1 RSPNLSEN
9 LYRKRESSLA
19 TAKWRKKSSSPSC
32 SNLFATKPTFSSQP
46 RSSKMVSTFP
56 APTPSLSIAPI
67 ASAWPNSINFAAAPD
82 VRTTLNLGL
91 DLRIPQEY
99 IPTENLRLRTYK
111 RVSSIRSE
119 DERNDVAR
127 ELADR
132 FGKLPASLE
141 NLLDY
146 AVLKSIC
153 ERLRISAVERQGS
166 RLA

>member
-1 RSPNLSEN
+1 MYTQMLER
-9 LYRKRESSLA
+9 A
-19 TAKWRKKSSSPSC
+19 V
-32 SNLFATKPTFSSQP
+32 
-46 RSSKMVSTFP
+46 SK
-56 APTPSLSIAPI
+56 LKGEE
-67 ASAWPNSINFAAAPD
+67 AAPD
-82 VRTTLNLGL
+82 LRTTLNLGL

-141 NLLDY
+141 KPFGLRCSQIDLRAAAHLSRGTPGEPPRDSLSSGNANRSRCVGQGRSLARGNQARSQRRSLDGNDARRSCSSGLRNVLLTLE
-146 AVLKSIC
+146 A
-153 ERLRISAVERQGS
+153 RG
-166 RLA
+166 